1 MVIRNSVRSWGAVAA
16 TFAAALV
23 FGLACS
29 TSSQVAI
36 AEGRHADE
44 KVSDGE
50 VQAAP
55 SLSLTRLSLLGDAGR
70 WNASTKKLK
79 ESMERVGVKSLV
91 MPGDNLYKGT
101 YEAAWEPWFKAGFE
115 FPIVAIGNHND
126 GYQKEIQFFSMPA
139 EVYSKTVD
147 GFLKFIVL
155 NSDNKKNIDMQMEF
169 LNSELTS
176 AVEPFVFVVYHHPT
190 YTLTKDH
197 TWPERREFQV
207 AIRPLLSK
215 HRQKITAVVLGHD
228 HIASMGHFGDL
239 PYILSGA
246 GQNLRRGTAVDNVQA
261 GVRVKSEWL
270 KAEEEIWIQLEAS
283 RGAAGPGQVVELKA
297 IRAKDDRVLCTAQ
310 ISTGQLA
317 QFGADCY
324 QP

>member
-1 MVIRNSVRSWGAVAA
+1 MVRLNFLRSWGLV
-16 TFAAALV
+16 TTTLTAALV

-36 AEGRHADE
+36 AEGKHAEDIH
-44 KVSDGE
+44 
-50 VQAAP
+50 VQELPASA
-55 SLSLTRLSLLGDAGR
+55 SSVTRLSLLGDAGR

-101 YEAAWEPWFKAGFE
+101 YEAAWEPWFKAGFD

-169 LNSELTS
+169 LNSELAA

-197 TWPERREFQV
+197 TWPERREFHV
-207 AIRPLLSK
+207 AIRPILAK

-246 GQNLRRGTAVDNVQA
+246 GQNLRRGSAIDNVQA

-283 RGAAGPGQVVELKA
+283 AKSQVVELRA

-310 ISTGQLA
+310 MATGQVA